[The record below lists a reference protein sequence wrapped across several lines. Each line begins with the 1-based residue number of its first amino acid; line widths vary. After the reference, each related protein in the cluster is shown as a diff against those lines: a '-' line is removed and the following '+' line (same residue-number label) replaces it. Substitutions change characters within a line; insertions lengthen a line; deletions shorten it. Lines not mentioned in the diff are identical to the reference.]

1 MLVACVI
8 SGLSMLQGGPMPT
21 FFKESVLQRLFE
33 NNDLSAAEEQFLKG
47 FDVVGLKRVCIV
59 KDNYKQL

>member
-1 MLVACVI
+1 
-8 SGLSMLQGGPMPT
+8 MPT